1 MSSDIEKYD
10 EWDPE
15 ASIQLLKIPS
25 VPNYAGLRKLIENS
39 SSAWLEEFLGR
50 DGLGVLFNRLEKLSG
65 GESGGSSSSISNA
78 LLLLEVTYAVRAVAN
93 SKVGLEYLLA
103 QRQFTRQ
110 LINGLLWNFVFIQFD
125 IFTLL
130 SSICIL
136 HYYYRVRRQ
145 S

>member
-25 VPNYAGLRKLIENS
+25 VPNYAGLRKLIEHS
-39 SSAWLEEFLGR
+39 SSTWLEEFLGR